1 MMQHIYGD
9 TDPFENNTFD
19 DVVLLFESDYNSW
32 STSDWSTS
40 VPRGKTKTYVPSTS
54 FSQRTQSNT
63 YNIAFLGDV
72 NFSHSEQPTNYTT
85 NSAQQSGMSARYSS
99 TLGSRTSSDMGMSIE
114 KIGDVLSVVLDIP
127 SNNHDITGTQ
137 FKMYFDNGRIEFVDS
152 EISDSQIDSF
162 TTARTDYVTIGSF
175 SSDGSQ
181 NINGGIQYKLNFKI
195 KSNLSSTLGLL
206 GLKFYE
212 LVDSDGKKIN
222 MKIK

>member
-1 MMQHIYGD
+1 
-9 TDPFENNTFD
+9 
-19 DVVLLFESDYNSW
+19 
-32 STSDWSTS
+32 
-40 VPRGKTKTYVPSTS
+40 
-54 FSQRTQSNT
+54 
-63 YNIAFLGDV
+63 
-72 NFSHSEQPTNYTT
+72 
-85 NSAQQSGMSARYSS
+85 MSMNVRYSS
-99 TLGSRTSSDMGMSIE
+99 TLGSRTSSDIGMDIE
-114 KIGDVLSVVLDIP
+114 KIGDVLSVVLDVP

-212 LVDSDGKKIN
+212 LVDNDGKKIN
-222 MKIK
+222 MKVK